1 MALKFTKELNVQA
14 IGFTL
19 YIERFNRS
27 AINKGFFLFFM
38 AETIYKAEFY

>member
-1 MALKFTKELNVQA
+1 MALKFTEELNVQA

-27 AINKGFFLFFM
+27 AINKGFFFFM